1 MKYYT
6 DRMFSNPL
14 LMVLLCILSLFP
26 LQSAAALDVQ
36 AHRGGR
42 DLWPENTMAAFRNAI
57 ELGVTSLELDLAMTK
72 DLEVVISHEP
82 ALTSRL
88 VKDSCGRYVSDH
100 PAVYIKDLTFDELST
115 YTVGELNPSTSYY
128 RSHSTQKPV
137 EGERIPKLSTLFSYV
152 DELGLDGLRFNIEI
166 KTYPE
171 NPEYTHDPE
180 LFVEKVVEIIR
191 QFGKEDVT
199 TVQSFDWRT
208 LSMVKKIA
216 PELSIACITASK
228 LRLGGRT
235 FNLRPHEWGA
245 SPWLDGFDVDDYS
258 SVPDLVYAFGAD
270 VISPYYRETSFS
282 DVRRAHELGLLIT
295 PWTVNDPSVMKRLI
309 SWGVD
314 GIITDRPDILLQVLG
329 DQQ

>member
-1 MKYYT
+1 MKYHIE
-6 DRMFSNPL
+6 RMFSKPL
-14 LMVLLCILSLFP
+14 LLVFLCILSLSP

-42 DLWPENTMAAFRNAI
+42 NLWPENTMAAFRNAI

-72 DLEVVISHEP
+72 DMELVISHEP

-88 VKDSCGRYVSDH
+88 VKDSRGIYVSDY

-152 DELGLDGLRFNIEI
+152 DELGIDGLHFNIEI

-171 NPEYTHDPE
+171 NPEYTNDPE
-180 LFVEKVVEIIR
+180 LFVEKVVEVIR

-199 TVQSFDWRT
+199 TIQSFDWST
-208 LSMVKKIA
+208 LSLVKEIA
-216 PELSIACITASK
+216 PELAISCLTASK
-228 LRLGGRT
+228 LKLGGKT
-235 FNLRPHEWGA
+235 FNLRPRTWGA

-270 VISPYYRETSFS
+270 VISPYYRETSLS
-282 DVRRAHELGLLIT
+282 DVRRAHELGLLIL

-314 GIITDRPDILLQVLG
+314 GIITDRPDLLLQVLKG
-329 DQQ
+329 QQ